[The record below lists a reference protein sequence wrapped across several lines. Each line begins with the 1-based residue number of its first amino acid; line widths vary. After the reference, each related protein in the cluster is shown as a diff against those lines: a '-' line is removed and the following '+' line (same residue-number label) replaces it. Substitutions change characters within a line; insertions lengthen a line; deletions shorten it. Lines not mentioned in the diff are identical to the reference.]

1 MKLFKEEPNY
11 AWWEWRRMMAEDNR
25 SREVEY
31 CIWKQDTM
39 LWIERVIMQQEDR
52 NSKLQQQQHEQEL
65 QS

>member
-11 AWWEWRRMMAEDNR
+11 AWWEWRRMMAEDKR
-25 SREVEY
+25 SREVDY

>member
-25 SREVEY
+25 SREMEY

-52 NSKLQQQQHEQEL
+52 NSKLQQHQHEQEL